1 MACASKEGLIVN
13 HEVNMCG
20 NKEILHMSNSTHYY
34 RENYEDPSDQYGG
47 AWVALSRSMT
57 DMRFHDELARL
68 DPPKFARALMPEDM
82 RDWLAAN
89 VLPSDYS
96 LHVKQQRQE
105 DFFYAA
111 EP

>member
-1 MACASKEGLIVN
+1 
-13 HEVNMCG
+13 
-20 NKEILHMSNSTHYY
+20 MSHNVDYY
-34 RENYEDPSDQYGG
+34 QENYEDLSHQYGG
-47 AWVALSRSMT
+47 AWIALSRSMT

-96 LHVKQQRQE
+96 LHVEQQRHDEFSYTRRAWVEFRNSSDAVLFKLTWGHQ
-105 DFFYAA
+105 
-111 EP
+111 P